1 MQALSVRLS
10 EQKGRAQT
18 KLGKKTR
25 HFLLIA
31 GKQQLFQ
38 SNKQLNDVR

>member
-10 EQKGRAQT
+10 EQEGRAQT
-18 KLGKKTR
+18 KLEKTR

-31 GKQQLFQ
+31 GKQQRSQ

>member
-10 EQKGRAQT
+10 EQEGRAQT
-18 KLGKKTR
+18 KLEKKQDTF
-25 HFLLIA
+25 FLSA
-31 GKQQLFQ
+31 GKQQLSQ